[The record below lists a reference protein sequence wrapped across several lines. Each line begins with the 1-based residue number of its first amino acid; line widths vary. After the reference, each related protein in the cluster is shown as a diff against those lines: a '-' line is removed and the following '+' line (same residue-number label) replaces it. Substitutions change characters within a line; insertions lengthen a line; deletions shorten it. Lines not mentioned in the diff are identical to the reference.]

1 MANTYTQIHIQ
12 TVFAVQNRFCV
23 IRNSWKDELY
33 KYITSIVQDYDHK
46 VLAINGMPDH
56 VHLFFGMRT
65 TQSISDLMQEVKGHS
80 SKFINKK
87 GFLNSKFSW
96 QEGFGAFSYSKS
108 QVSNVI
114 KYIKDQEKHH
124 TKKTFT
130 EEYLEFLKK
139 FEVPFDERYIF
150 KSVDYDPE

>member
-12 TVFAVQNRFCV
+12 TVFAVQSRFCV

-33 KYITSIVQDYDHK
+33 KYITGIVQDYDHK

-124 TKKTFT
+124 ATKTFT
-130 EEYLEFLKK
+130 EEYLEFLIK

-150 KSVDYDPE
+150 KSIDYDPE